1 MIRGLNKLKVDSL
14 ELKVSFKLKVDSKIC
29 VFCEKIKT
37 KRITNHDNKKCR
49 IANRHNGD
57 RKSDTT
63 EGGKLS
69 RMIHEWL
76 AHPIVMFHDVT
87 WARQSKQASSALA
100 LRNVA
105 NIKFRCPL
113 QIARKQIYHLHLS
126 IRREMPCNHQKINGK
141 LMVNS

>member
-14 ELKVSFKLKVDSKIC
+14 ELKVSFKLKVGSKIKLFRKESEINFDYNQIDLNDEIC

-69 RMIHEWL
+69 RIIHEWL
-76 AHPIVMFHDVT
+76 ARPIVMFHDVT
-87 WARQSKQASSALA
+87 WARQSKQASSAL
-100 LRNVA
+100 
-105 NIKFRCPL
+105 
-113 QIARKQIYHLHLS
+113 
-126 IRREMPCNHQKINGK
+126 
-141 LMVNS
+141 